1 MCKSFTL
8 KCQRKQ
14 SMETL
19 LVWQNWETKMRFC
32 GTLEKNKKFH
42 KCKGEQ
48 YVEMGVEP
56 TCEIG
61 RELITP
67 WET

>member
-1 MCKSFTL
+1 
-8 KCQRKQ
+8 
-14 SMETL
+14 
-19 LVWQNWETKMRFC
+19 MRFC

-67 WET
+67 